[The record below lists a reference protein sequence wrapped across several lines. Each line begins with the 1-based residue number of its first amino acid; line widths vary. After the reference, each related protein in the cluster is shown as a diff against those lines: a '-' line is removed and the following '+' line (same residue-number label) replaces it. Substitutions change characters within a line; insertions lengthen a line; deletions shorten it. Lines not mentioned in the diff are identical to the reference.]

1 MPTNEH
7 DLNQPGAQDPHD
19 PHARDADHPGY
30 EVTDVNAGGVAVFL
44 AGLFGS
50 VFIFFLL
57 CYGLGVLING
67 GIRKEDG
74 PTTKWNTLSAFAG
87 ADAFSGAS
95 KGKRQ
100 DLASNPEMQQREF
113 QQMTSTFPEPR
124 LDIDDGNQATADLH
138 AREDLLLNNYSS
150 AAGAAGSIRIPISR
164 AMEIV
169 AQRGLPVNAQ
179 AGSTAVEMAG
189 DEKPAVQAPLTSG
202 FARTGYELETI
213 EAREQK
219 LNYGKAAGENKAEL
233 APVK

>member
-1 MPTNEH
+1 MPTNDH
-7 DLNQPGAQDPHD
+7 DLNQPATHD
-19 PHARDADHPGY
+19 LHVRDSDHPGY

-57 CYGLGVLING
+57 CYGLGILING
-67 GIRKEDG
+67 GIKKDDG

-87 ADAFSGAS
+87 ADAFTGAA

-138 AREDLLLNNYSS
+138 AREDLLLNNHSV
-150 AAGAAGSIRIPISR
+150 APRTGPFRIPLSR
-164 AMEIV
+164 AS
-169 AQRGLPVNAQ
+169 ASL
-179 AGSTAVEMAG
+179 
-189 DEKPAVQAPLTSG
+189 
-202 FARTGYELETI
+202 
-213 EAREQK
+213 
-219 LNYGKAAGENKAEL
+219 
-233 APVK
+233 

>member
-1 MPTNEH
+1 MPTNDH
-7 DLNQPGAQDPHD
+7 DLNQSGAHD
-19 PHARDADHPGY
+19 SHVRDAENPGY

-50 VFIFFLL
+50 VIIFFFL

-67 GIRKEDG
+67 GIKKEDG
-74 PTTKWNTLSAFAG
+74 PTTKWNTQSAFAG
-87 ADAFSGAS
+87 ADAYSGAN

-138 AREDLLLNNYSS
+138 AREDLLLNNYSV
-150 AAGAAGSIRIPISR
+150 AAGATGTIRIPISR
-164 AMEIV
+164 AMEII
-169 AQRGLPVNAQ
+169 AKRGLPVNAQ
-179 AGSTAVEMAG
+179 AGATAVEMVG
-189 DEKPAVQAPLTSG
+189 DEKPTVQAPLTSG

-219 LNYGKAAGENKAEL
+219 LSYGKAEGEKKAEL